1 MAQEIARPL
10 ATVVQEVTAA
20 FTEKFGRAPTC
31 IAAAPGRV
39 NLIGEHI
46 DYCDGFVLPMAIDRY
61 TVVAADLADHGSV
74 KIGSTLIEE
83 IGTLNLEGKPEE
95 GQPSWTK
102 YANGV
107 LKVYNEAGMTSPA
120 FDAMIDSTVPLGSG
134 LSSSAALE
142 VGIATAIE
150 SLGQFDVD
158 PKQKA
163 LNCQKAEHIAGIPCG
178 VMDQFSSALCDV
190 DNLMLLD
197 CRSLETKS
205 VALTDPSVTVLI
217 INSKVEHELAGGEYA
232 ERRQQCEEGVEK
244 LGVAS
249 FREAA
254 DNGVSVNSLEG
265 VHLQRARHAVDEI
278 IRTQKAADLIP
289 QGEWEELGKLMYAS
303 HNSLRDDFEVSCKEL
318 DILVELAEA
327 IGLEGG
333 VYGSRMTGGG
343 FGGCTVTLMKSDVA
357 EEVAKKICEA
367 YQAKTGIEP
376 RWFTTRP
383 RAGLISLGDS
393 HH

>member
-74 KIGSTLIEE
+74 KIGSTLIDE

-120 FDAMIDSTVPLGSG
+120 FDAMIDSSVPLGSG

-150 SLGQFDVD
+150 SLGKFDVD

-254 DNGVSVNSLEG
+254 DNGVSVDSLEG

-343 FGGCTVTLMKSDVA
+343 FGGCTVTLVKSDVA

-383 RAGLISLGDS
+383 ARGAHIFG
-393 HH
+393 

>member
-1 MAQEIARPL
+1 MAQDIARPL
-10 ATVVQEVTAA
+10 ATVVEEVRAA
-20 FTEKFGRAPTC
+20 FTEKFGRPPTC

-61 TVVAADLADHGSV
+61 MVVAADLADHGSV

-83 IGTLNLEGKPEE
+83 VGTLNVEGNPEA

-107 LKVYNEAGMTSPA
+107 LKVYNDAGMTAPS
-120 FDAMIDSTVPLGSG
+120 FDAMVDSTVPLGSG

-142 VGIATAIE
+142 VSIATAVE
-150 SLGQFDVD
+150 ALGKFDVD

-197 CRSLETKS
+197 CRSLEPKS

-254 DNGVSVNSLEG
+254 DNGVSVDSLEG

-278 IRTQKAADLIP
+278 IRTQKAAELIP
-289 QGEWEELGKLMYAS
+289 QGEWEVIGKLMYAS

-318 DILVELAEA
+318 DILVELAES
-327 IGLEGG
+327 IGLDGG

-343 FGGCTVTLMKSDVA
+343 FGGCTVTLVKSDVA
-357 EEVAKKICEA
+357 EEVAKKICED
-367 YQAKTGIEP
+367 YEAKTGIEP
-376 RWFTTRP
+376 SWFTTRP
-383 RAGLISLGDS
+383 ARGAHLVG
-393 HH
+393 